1 MPAPNLTETNMTKL
15 TPPTLPPNFT
25 QVFFCFA

>member
-1 MPAPNLTETNMTKL
+1 MPAPNLTLANSTTTKL

-25 QVFFCFA
+25 QVPKP